1 MLYVDEQTLHALQ
14 HAVQELQQWRAHLH
28 HTFCGPVDQGL
39 QFLDVAIGAF
49 ERHLTHTTQQMERRL
64 VQICDAQRRHEE
76 RLVLLEQQGSTHD
89 IFEEAQAILR
99 QARQP

>member
-1 MLYVDEQTLHALQ
+1 
-14 HAVQELQQWRAHLH
+14 
-28 HTFCGPVDQGL
+28 
-39 QFLDVAIGAF
+39 
-49 ERHLTHTTQQMERRL
+49 MERRL